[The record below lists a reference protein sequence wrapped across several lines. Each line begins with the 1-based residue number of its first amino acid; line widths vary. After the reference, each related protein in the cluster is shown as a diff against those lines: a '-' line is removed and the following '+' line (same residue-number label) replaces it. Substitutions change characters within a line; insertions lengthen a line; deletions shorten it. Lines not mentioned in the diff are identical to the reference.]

1 MINALNGHVVTV
13 NEHYVVME
21 TGGVEFTCEVSTQTA
36 SYFAQ
41 KAKEEKVRIL
51 TVLSV
56 REDAMN
62 LFGFRDESERECFLQ
77 LQTVPGIG
85 AKQSLKILSAI
96 TVKDLILALD
106 QRDISRLSKI
116 PGVGAKSAQKLILQL
131 RDTLVYTDDSPSGI
145 ENIKTESKKWNDLI
159 ESMTGMGFD
168 KKVVSKAL
176 DELIKQEQ
184 AKLATMNHE
193 MAESYLFPL
202 LLRRLS

>member
-1 MINALNGHVVTV
+1 MINALNGHIVQVDA
-13 NEHYVVME
+13 HYVVIE
-21 TGGVEFTCEVSTQTA
+21 AGGVEFKCEVSTQTA
-36 SYFAQ
+36 SYYSSRMNE
-41 KAKEEKVRIL
+41 AKERIL
-51 TVLSV
+51 TVLAV

-62 LFGFRDESERECFLQ
+62 LFGFRDESERDCFLQ

-96 TVKDLILALD
+96 TVRDLIIALD

-131 RDTLVYTDDSPSGI
+131 RDTLVYTDDSASGV
-145 ENIKTESKKWNDLI
+145 ENIKLENKKWNDLI

-168 KKVVSKAL
+168 KKLVSKAL
-176 DELIKQEQ
+176 DELVKSEQ
-184 AKLATMNHE
+184 AKLAQMTHE
-193 MAESYLFPL
+193 QSEAYLFPL